1 MLFLVFISVLMKL
14 LHYSHPKPLKMVI
27 KMEEIMF
34 IQARCEIFVKYFQT
48 RQVMSGLRCRM
59 KIKAAER
66 RTVHECD

>member
-1 MLFLVFISVLMKL
+1 
-14 LHYSHPKPLKMVI
+14 
-27 KMEEIMF
+27 MF